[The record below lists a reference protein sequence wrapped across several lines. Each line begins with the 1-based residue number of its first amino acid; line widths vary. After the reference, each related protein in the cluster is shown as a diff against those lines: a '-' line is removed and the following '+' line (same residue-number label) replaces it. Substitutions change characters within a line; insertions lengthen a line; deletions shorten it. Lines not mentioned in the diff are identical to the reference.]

1 MRAVKVYGPL
11 AERLGQRVFR
21 ADVASPA
28 EAIRFLCANFLGLE
42 QWLIDTTNDGIG
54 FRVTV
59 GKTKV
64 GEEDFGMFCNPDAT
78 ISITP
83 VLTGAGGGSTGM
95 ILAGVGLVAF
105 SILTAGAGAGFLGL
119 GAGLTGTAGTAG
131 VGGIVG
137 LGGAFGTAATGF
149 VLGSAASTAF
159 GFIGASLILS
169 GTASLLT
176 PTASLINPA
185 AGIKA
190 SRDAA
195 RLQSYNFSGI
205 QNTSIQGTPIPL
217 VYGKIY
223 TGSIT
228 LSASIATTEL

>member
-1 MRAVKVYGPL
+1 MRAVKVYGQL

-21 ADVASPA
+21 ADVSSPA
-28 EAIRFLCANFLGLE
+28 EAVRFLCANFLGLE

-59 GKTKV
+59 GRTKV

-83 VLTGAGGGSTGM
+83 VLTGAGGSATSQ
-95 ILAGVGLVAF
+95 ILVGVGLIAASF
-105 SILTAGAGAGFLGL
+105 LLPGAGLFGAGAGVF
-119 GAGLTGTAGTAG
+119 GAVTGTTAT
-131 VGGIVG
+131 VLTAV
-137 LGGAFGTAATGF
+137 GTAA
-149 VLGSAASTAF
+149 SA
-159 GFIGASLILS
+159 IGASLILS

-176 PTASLINPA
+176 PTASLTNPA
-185 AGIKA
+185 AAISA
-190 SRDAA
+190 SRDAP

-205 QNTSIQGTPIPL
+205 QNTSVQGTPIPL

-228 LSASIATTEL
+228 LSASIVTTEL